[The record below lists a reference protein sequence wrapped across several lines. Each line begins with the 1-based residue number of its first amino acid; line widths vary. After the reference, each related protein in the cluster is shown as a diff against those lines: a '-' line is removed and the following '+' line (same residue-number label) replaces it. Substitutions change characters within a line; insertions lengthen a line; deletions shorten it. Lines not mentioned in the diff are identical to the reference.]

1 MIILNVYYQAKP
13 GKRDAFYKAVQESGV
28 AVASRQEEGN
38 IKYDY
43 YMAADDA
50 DTILLVEHWKDDA
63 AFQFHIQQPHF
74 KELGGIKEEYVA
86 DTKIMRF
93 EE

>member
-63 AFQFHIQQPHF
+63 AFQFHIPVSYTHLPNAPMNCSIQ
-74 KELGGIKEEYVA
+74 V
-86 DTKIMRF
+86 
-93 EE
+93 